1 MELTTTD
8 LENMSPDVELVTA
21 EGGRRYKVTFTRT
34 FAWDT
39 AAYDPEEYMRSI
51 FRRLGSFTPVPIR
64 DQASSDMEIAP
75 RGFALWTIVEAI
87 RKTGVDQA
95 VLLALTG
102 IAFTEPGIN
111 QEDEELTNAL
121 RQGFQSLLE
130 QSKREGWKTQTD
142 YLLSYTYHEQR
153 AHKMTRHE
161 AAELA
166 SRTLGKPISMHAWRV
181 RVDRWARDHDLPP
194 VEHRKRRATPSS
206 TL

>member
-1 MELTTTD
+1 MKLTTTD

-21 EGGRRYKVTFTRT
+21 EEGRRYQVTFTRK
-34 FAWDT
+34 FEWAT

-51 FRRLGSFTPVPIR
+51 FRRLGSSTPVPIR
-64 DQASSDMEIAP
+64 DQASSAIEIAP

-102 IAFTEPGIN
+102 IAFMGIN
-111 QEDEELTNAL
+111 EENEKLTNAL

-153 AHKMTRHE
+153 AHKMTRQE

-166 SRTLGKPISMHAWRV
+166 SRTLGKPISMHAWRM
-181 RVDRWARDHDLPP
+181 RVDRWARDHGFPP
-194 VEHRKRRATPSS
+194 IEHRKRKARPSS